1 MRLRIPFALG
11 LPVVVLGAVLFL
23 PARGEQRIADHDFI
37 GADRCRTC
45 HPSEYAAWERS
56 PHARAFQTLSPK
68 DQKDPRCQA
77 CHTMVPADLGAGLL
91 GVQCESCHGAG
102 RYYSVEWVMRD
113 AELRA
118 QVSFDAGSP
127 AACARCHTD
136 SSPSLSPFVLE
147 DKLRLIQHWPDRP
160 AKAKP

>member
-1 MRLRIPFALG
+1 MHSRSLG
-11 LPVVVLGAVLFL
+11 LGVVAVLGVIALMP
-23 PARGEQRIADHDFI
+23 PARGEQRIVDHDFI

-45 HPSEYAAWERS
+45 HVEAYEVWERS
-56 PHARAFQTLSPK
+56 AHARAFQTLSAR
-68 DQKDPRCQA
+68 DQKDPRCLS

-113 AELRA
+113 DELRA
-118 QVSFDAGSP
+118 QLAFDAGGTK
-127 AACARCHTD
+127 ACVRCHTD
-136 SSPSLSPFVLE
+136 SSPSMSPFVVE
-147 DKLRLIQHWPDRP
+147 EKLRLIQHWPDRP

>member
-1 MRLRIPFALG
+1 MRFRIRLALG
-11 LPVVVLGAVLFL
+11 LPVVVVVTAMFL
-23 PARGEQRIADHDFI
+23 PARGEQRIADHDYI

-45 HPSEYAAWERS
+45 HPGEYVAWERS
-56 PHARAFQTLSPK
+56 PHARAFQTLSQK
-68 DQKDPRCQA
+68 DQKDPRCLS

-91 GVQCESCHGAG
+91 GIQCESCHGAG

-113 AELRA
+113 ADLRA
-118 QVSFDAGSP
+118 QVSFEAGDP
-127 AACARCHTD
+127 KACLRCHTD

-147 DKLRLIQHWPDRP
+147 EKLRLIQHWPDRP